1 MIFIS
6 PYFIVTPNNKSASA
20 DAYDTADNHVSYVV
34 NHLFLVDQVNSNVV
48 ASKMANANIKR

>member
-1 MIFIS
+1 MILS
-6 PYFIVTPNNKSASA
+6 PLYFIVTPNNKGAST

-34 NHLFLVDQVNSNVV
+34 NHLFLVDQVNSKVV